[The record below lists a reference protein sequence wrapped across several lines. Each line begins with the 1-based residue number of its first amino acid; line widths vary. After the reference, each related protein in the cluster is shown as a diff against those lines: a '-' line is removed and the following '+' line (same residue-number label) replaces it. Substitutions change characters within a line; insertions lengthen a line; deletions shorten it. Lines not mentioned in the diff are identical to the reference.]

1 MTPEE
6 FMSAVGE
13 RLASRDFRGMFALI
27 GRERAVTKQLSN
39 EQSRKLGAWM
49 STALGMTDEDLLAYA
64 KQEALK
70 DTSVSP

>member
-49 STALGMTDEDLLAYA
+49 STAL
-64 KQEALK
+64 
-70 DTSVSP
+70 